1 MLFLVKQNPLVSEDR
16 KLPLFFGYPEMEKYT
31 INIDIPKGYA
41 VESIPESLSLSL
53 GDKSGSFSFRILGL
67 ENKIQIIVVKEI
79 NVALVS
85 SSVYRE
91 WKDFFRRMS
100 DKENEKIVLKKI

>member
-1 MLFLVKQNPLVSEDR
+1 V
-16 KLPLFFGYPEMEKYT
+16 
-31 INIDIPKGYA
+31 I
-41 VESIPESLSLSL
+41 
-53 GDKSGSFSFRILGL
+53 GL